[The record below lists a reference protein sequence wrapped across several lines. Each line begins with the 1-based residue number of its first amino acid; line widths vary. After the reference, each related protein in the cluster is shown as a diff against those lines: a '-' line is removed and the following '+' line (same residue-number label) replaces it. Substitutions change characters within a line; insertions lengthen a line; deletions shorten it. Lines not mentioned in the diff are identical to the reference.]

1 MIKKYTFTF
10 LILVFLAS
18 SPLNYSQKANHQ
30 KPNSSSRE
38 TVYYY
43 DEPGIGQAEISKRY
57 YSEFSPDKKRIK
69 IYENAE
75 TSSDFSKKKFINY
88 TSYSHNY
95 FKIDDN
101 DNSLWD
107 GKHWPFSDYPLKVYV
122 QESSSKNFKDKY
134 ISYIDYAFKIWK
146 AADGRI
152 KFQYTDSVSD
162 ADITIIFEDNL
173 MEKYDENYLG
183 LTDYEVGKSKRI
195 IRSFI
200 EISLLKFDD
209 RKISDGEV
217 KSTIIHELGHAI
229 GLGHSSNYLDLMY
242 PFISEDS
249 SDELS
254 YVELSTGDIEAIRSV
269 VNLGD
274 YDYSTR

>member
-1 MIKKYTFTF
+1 
-10 LILVFLAS
+10 
-18 SPLNYSQKANHQ
+18 
-30 KPNSSSRE
+30 
-38 TVYYY
+38 
-43 DEPGIGQAEISKRY
+43 
-57 YSEFSPDKKRIK
+57 
-69 IYENAE
+69 
-75 TSSDFSKKKFINY
+75 
-88 TSYSHNY
+88 
-95 FKIDDN
+95 
-101 DNSLWD
+101 
-107 GKHWPFSDYPLKVYV
+107 
-122 QESSSKNFKDKY
+122 
-134 ISYIDYAFKIWK
+134 
-146 AADGRI
+146 
-152 KFQYTDSVSD
+152 
-162 ADITIIFEDNL
+162 
-173 MEKYDENYLG
+173 
-183 LTDYEVGKSKRI
+183 VGKSKRI